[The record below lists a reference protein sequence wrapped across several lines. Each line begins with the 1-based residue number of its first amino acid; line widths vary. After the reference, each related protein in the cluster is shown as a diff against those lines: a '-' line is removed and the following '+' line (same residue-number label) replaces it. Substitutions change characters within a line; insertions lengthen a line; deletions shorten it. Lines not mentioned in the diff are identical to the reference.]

1 MKAEPGIKDNQGRTW
16 RRLIVTDC
24 FISTKAWYS
33 LYKGT
38 LEATRKR
45 VRMCD
50 DERHMWIALQR
61 LTMMKNI
68 TADLFTILYLFR
80 GLLFSL
86 SSAPATIVF
95 FLGRF

>member
-1 MKAEPGIKDNQGRTW
+1 MLKSGETNGVQSNVVRASSRMRGLAEPGIKDNQGRTW

-24 FISTKAWYS
+24 FISTKVWYS

-50 DERHMWIALQR
+50 DERHID
-61 LTMMKNI
+61 LTMVEI
-68 TADLFTILYLFR
+68 IGLQAFTTDGGIA
-80 GLLFSL
+80 S
-86 SSAPATIVF
+86 
-95 FLGRF
+95 